1 MIGPSG
7 CGKSTLAR
15 LVAGLEEPS
24 GGEMLLDGKPIH
36 GPGAD
41 RGMVF
46 QSYTLFP
53 WLTVLKNVMF
63 GMEVAARRPAP
74 TRRGEAQMW
83 LEVVGLSKFADAYP
97 HQLSGGMKQRVA
109 IARALANRPRIL
121 LMDEPF
127 GALDAQTR
135 CQMQSYLL
143 QIWKQVDITILFITH
158 DLDEAVYLADRI
170 LILDA
175 HPGRLREVMEV
186 PVPRP
191 RSPDQFLEP
200 TFIAARRHLEELIH
214 PRAAQAAD
222 KLPLVPHG
230 RWRETTSNDRPILH
244 ETLRGGQA
252 WSRRLARHQR
262 LRLTDVEGRACV
274 SALFYNAR
282 DPLERY
288 NMPDTL
294 KAQFTAFLTTG
305 RVLYSDMGRVLCS
318 IVADDCGW
326 HDTISGHRR
335 RGRRARALRRAG
347 SLPGAAQRLPPQRA
361 ATTCWSSWASTASAS
376 ATSSPT

>member
-1 MIGPSG
+1 MTAVGSYLDQAPEVSARFARIKQRPVILDVRGLSKTFAAPGRPTTTALDRVSFQAHRRELLCVIGPSG

-15 LVAGLEEPS
+15 LVAGLEEPT

-36 GPGAD
+36 GPGSD

-63 GMEVAARRPAP
+63 GLEVGGTAGDAE
-74 TRRGEAQMW
+74 GEAKLW
-83 LEVVGLSKFADAYP
+83 LDLVGLSKFASAYP

-109 IARALANRPRIL
+109 IARALANRPRML

-135 CQMQSYLL
+135 AQMQSYLL

-175 HPGRLREVMEV
+175 NPGRLRELMEV

-191 RSPDQFLEP
+191 RSPDQFLSP
-200 TFIAARRHLEELIH
+200 AFLAARRHLEELIH
-214 PRAAQAAD
+214 PRLAEPVD
-222 KLPLVPHG
+222 KLPAFHM
-230 RWRETTSNDRPILH
+230 
-244 ETLRGGQA
+244 
-252 WSRRLARHQR
+252 
-262 LRLTDVEGRACV
+262 TDAGDEVE
-274 SALFYNAR
+274 
-282 DPLERY
+282 
-288 NMPDTL
+288 
-294 KAQFTAFLTTG
+294 
-305 RVLYSDMGRVLCS
+305 
-318 IVADDCGW
+318 
-326 HDTISGHRR
+326 
-335 RGRRARALRRAG
+335 
-347 SLPGAAQRLPPQRA
+347 
-361 ATTCWSSWASTASAS
+361 
-376 ATSSPT
+376 

>member
-1 MIGPSG
+1 MTVMGLSPLEQAPEVRARFAKLKQRPVILEVRDLSKTFTAAGRPPTTALDRISFRLHRRELACVIGPSG

-15 LVAGLEEPS
+15 LVAGLEEPT
-24 GGEMLLDGKPIH
+24 GGDMLLEGKPIH
-36 GPGAD
+36 GPGSD

-53 WLTVLKNVMF
+53 WLTVLRNVMF
-63 GMEVAARRPAP
+63 GLEVSGAAPSSEAE
-74 TRRGEAQMW
+74 GEARMW
-83 LEVVGLSKFADAYP
+83 LELVGLSKFATAYP

-109 IARALANRPRIL
+109 IARALANRPRML

-191 RSPDQFLEP
+191 RDPDQFLEP
-200 TFIAARRHLEELIH
+200 TFIAARRHLEDLIH

-222 KLPLVPHG
+222 KLPLF
-230 RWRETTSNDRPILH
+230 RM
-244 ETLRGGQA
+244 A
-252 WSRRLARHQR
+252 LAGD
-262 LRLTDVEGRACV
+262 DVE
-274 SALFYNAR
+274 
-282 DPLERY
+282 
-288 NMPDTL
+288 
-294 KAQFTAFLTTG
+294 
-305 RVLYSDMGRVLCS
+305 
-318 IVADDCGW
+318 
-326 HDTISGHRR
+326 
-335 RGRRARALRRAG
+335 
-347 SLPGAAQRLPPQRA
+347 
-361 ATTCWSSWASTASAS
+361 
-376 ATSSPT
+376 